1 VNLIAVDRAFA
12 VALAYAPMVVTCS
25 RELPRIVVAGLAG
38 DSGKTLVSLGLLL
51 LAGEAGL
58 PVAAFK
64 KGPDYIDAAW
74 LTWASRRPC
83 RHLDTYLMGPEKARL
98 SFCAHAE
105 AGGLNVIE
113 GNRGIYDGFDA
124 SGTHSTAELAKL
136 LGAPVLLVLNAT
148 KMTRTGA
155 ALVLGCQTLDP
166 DVPIAGV
173 ILNQVSS
180 RRHEQVLRQAV
191 EASCGVPVVGM
202 IPRAKGDAPLPG
214 RHLGLVTPEEHPG
227 IAALKENLLALV
239 HSHLD
244 VRRILEIARSAP
256 ALTEP
261 PDAQVVTPDG
271 CGLKIG
277 YLRDSAFTFYYPENL
292 EAIERSRATL
302 IPISAL
308 SEALLP
314 DDLDALYIGGG
325 FPETHGALLAGNQ
338 SFLRSVAQSA
348 ANGLP
353 IYAECGGLMLLAR
366 ALTWRGR
373 RYPMTG
379 VLPVAVEV
387 CDAWQGHGY
396 MRMVVDTPNPFFPVG
411 IELRGHEFHYSH
423 ILPEGQMPPTACA
436 VMRGTGSYP
445 GRDGVILNNVWA
457 SYAHLHAVATPQ
469 WAVGLLAAARRHA
482 GVTGRI
488 DSGQSCAGLD
498 KPA

>member
-1 VNLIAVDRAFA
+1 ML
-12 VALAYAPMVVTCS
+12 VTCS
-25 RELPRIVVAGLAG
+25 RALPRIVVAGLAG

-83 RHLDTYLMGPEKARL
+83 RHLDTYLMGPEKVRL
-98 SFCAHAE
+98 SFFGHAE
-105 AGGLNVIE
+105 PAGLNVIE

-124 SGTHSTAELAKL
+124 RGTHSTAELAKL
-136 LGAPVLLVLNAT
+136 LHAPVLLVVNAT

-166 DVPIAGV
+166 EVQIAGV
-173 ILNQVSS
+173 ILNQVSN

-191 EASCGVPVVGM
+191 EASCGVPVVGV

-227 IAALKENLLALV
+227 IAVLKQNLLALV

-244 VRRILEIARSAP
+244 VTRIREIAKSAP
-256 ALTEP
+256 ALAESSEP
-261 PDAQVVTPDG
+261 QVVGPDG
-271 CGLKIG
+271 RGLKIG
-277 YLRDSAFTFYYPENL
+277 YLKDSAFTFYYPENL
-292 EAIERSRATL
+292 EAIERSCATL
-302 IPISAL
+302 VPISAL
-308 SEALLP
+308 SEAPLP
-314 DDLDALYIGGG
+314 ADLDALYIGGG
-325 FPETHGALLAGNQ
+325 FPETHGALLATNQ
-338 SFLRSVAQSA
+338 SFLQSVDQSA

-366 ALTWRGR
+366 ALTWRGQ

-379 VLPVAVEV
+379 VLPIAVEV

-396 MRMVVDTPNPFFPVG
+396 MRMVVDTPNPFFSLGV
-411 IELRGHEFHYSH
+411 ELCGHEFHYSR
-423 ILPEGQMPPTACA
+423 ILPEGDIPPTACS
-436 VMRGTGSYP
+436 VTRGAGSYP
-445 GRDGVILNNVWA
+445 GRDGIILKNVWA
-457 SYAHLHAVATPQ
+457 SYAHLHALATPQ
-469 WAVGLLAAARRHA
+469 WAVGLLAAARRYA
-482 GVTGRI
+482 RVTGYI
-488 DSGQSCAGLD
+488 DRG
-498 KPA
+498 